1 MESRLEFIKN
11 AILGERVGAISRS
24 SRHVVKRVL
33 SEVGSVS
40 NVVEYGAGDGVLTKE
55 LLKVL
60 HPEGKMLVV
69 ELEEGFVEVLKKI
82 NDPRL
87 IVVKGK
93 MQDVAQNL
101 NKYGF
106 EKVDLVLSSI
116 PFSLIEKKERNMVVE
131 NTFNSLKPD
140 GKFIVFHQYS
150 TLMSGY
156 LKKYF
161 YEIKV
166 SFELRNIFPC
176 FIMVAHK

>member
-24 SRHVVKRVL
+24 SRHVVRRVM

-40 NVVEYGAGDGVLTKE
+40 NVVEYGAGDGVVTLE
-55 LLKVL
+55 MLKVL
-60 HPEGKMLVV
+60 DPKGKMLAV
-69 ELEEGFVEVLKKI
+69 ELEDSFVEMLKKI

-93 MQDVAQNL
+93 MQDVVVNL

-106 EKVDLVLSSI
+106 DKVDLVLSSI
-116 PFSLIEKKERNMVVE
+116 PFSLIERGERDMVVK
-131 NTFNSLKPD
+131 NTFDSLKND

-161 YEIKV
+161 FDIKV

-176 FIMVAHK
+176 FIMVAKK